1 MFTIEEI
8 LDMAIRI
15 EKNGEAVYRNAIEEI
30 SNPAL
35 VSLLEWMAD
44 EEVNHAKW
52 FFDLQQELETP
63 SKNPFVDDLN
73 QKFLSDIIGDQS
85 FSLKEVDFSQVK
97 HICALIE
104 IFIEFEKD
112 SILFYEML
120 QMLIQEEDTLI
131 QLKKIITEEYNH
143 IQQLQDFMEN
153 DMSVTENSF

>member
-1 MFTIEEI
+1 MFTVKEI

-15 EKNGEAVYRNAIEEI
+15 EKNGEAVYRNAIEKV

-35 VSLLEWMAD
+35 VSLLKWMAD

-52 FFDLQQELETP
+52 FFDLKQEIETP
-63 SKNPFVDDLN
+63 SKNPFMEDMNQELLN
-73 QKFLSDIIGDQS
+73 DIIGDQS
-85 FSLKEVDFSQVK
+85 FSLKEVDFSQ
-97 HICALIE
+97 IENINDLID

-120 QMLIQEEDTLI
+120 QMLVQDEDTLA

-143 IQQLQDFMEN
+143 IEQLQEFMES
-153 DMSVTENSF
+153 DMSATENSF